1 MDDPVARILAET
13 DQETRF
19 RLIGDL
25 VVGRPDFA
33 VTAARELLRS
43 NDPAR
48 RILGADILG
57 QVSTV
62 TDEHRPENADLLRA
76 RLDVE
81 GNPEALASAIVALG
95 HLGDSR
101 ARASVVS
108 LGRHSDAEVRKAVA
122 FALPSLGLDDEAL
135 ESLGALSRDPE
146 TEVRDWATF
155 ALAESDGDNDRIRE
169 ALMERTADP
178 DDDTR
183 AEGIYGLARRRDPRA
198 AGLVEGELARG
209 SRGALIERARAEL
222 RS

>member
-1 MDDPVARILAET
+1 MDDPVARIFEET
-13 DQETRF
+13 DEENRF
-19 RLIGDL
+19 RLISDL
-25 VVGRPDFA
+25 VVGTPDFA
-33 VTAARELLRS
+33 VIAGHELLRS
-43 NDPAR
+43 VDPAR
-48 RILGADILG
+48 RTLGADILG
-57 QVSTV
+57 QAATV
-62 TDEHRPENADLLRA
+62 TDEHHAENADLLRA
-76 RLDVE
+76 LLDVE
-81 GNPEALASAIVALG
+81 EDPGALASAIVALG

-135 ESLGALSRDPE
+135 DSLETLSRDPE

-169 ALMERTADP
+169 ALMERTNDP

-198 AGLVEGELARG
+198 AELVERELARG
-209 SRGALIERARAEL
+209 SRGALIEHAREEL
-222 RS
+222 LG